1 MTQKISP
8 KKILIVDDE
17 PNIIVPLEF
26 LMEQNNYDVR
36 VAETGEQA
44 LEIISAYE
52 PDLILLDIMLP
63 GIDGYEV
70 CQKIRKIP
78 RFNHIK
84 IIFISAM
91 ARSIDV
97 AKGMELSADE
107 YITKPFSTADVV
119 EKIKTLLEENQ
130 GLSGE

>member
-1 MTQKISP
+1 MTRKISP

-26 LMEQNNYDVR
+26 LMEQNHYEVR
-36 VAETGEQA
+36 VAETGERA
-44 LEIISAYE
+44 LEIIPAYE

-70 CQKIRKIP
+70 CQKIRKNP
-78 RFNHIK
+78 KFNQVK

-119 EKIKTLLEENQ
+119 KKIKTLLEGNNTNTN
-130 GLSGE
+130 

>member
-1 MTQKISP
+1 MSQSIP

-17 PNIIVPLEF
+17 PNIVVPLEF

-44 LEIISAYE
+44 LEIISVYI

-70 CQKIRKIP
+70 CQKIRGNPKL
-78 RFNHIK
+78 NHIK

-97 AKGMELSADE
+97 AKGMGMTADE

-119 EKIKTLLEENQ
+119 EKIRELLEINYK
-130 GLSGE
+130 L

>member
-1 MTQKISP
+1 MTQISP

-26 LMEQNNYDVR
+26 LMEQNNYAVR

-44 LEIISAYE
+44 LEIIPAYE

-70 CQKIRKIP
+70 CQKIRKNP
-78 RFNHIK
+78 KFNRIK

-97 AKGMELSADE
+97 AKGMELAADE

-119 EKIKTLLEENQ
+119 KKIKTLLE
-130 GLSGE
+130 G